1 MLKANNRKRCEI
13 CSKVSMKTTKR
24 RPQNGTTL
32 AINFTA
38 FAGKFTFVGPFCGR
52 RSGVFVNKFE

>member
-1 MLKANNRKRCEI
+1 
-13 CSKVSMKTTKR
+13 MKTIKR

-52 RSGVFVNKFE
+52 RSGIFINNFE